1 MRRAALIHWC
11 LASVGVWYFA
21 SVQLAR
27 VLPTVSFDV
36 PLWLANVVRYGFHVV
51 YHYDTPDA
59 GDMDDGVTL
68 FLVLGT
74 FAVVGLVVSLA
85 SAFVWRRLSARWF
98 LGR

>member
-1 MRRAALIHWC
+1 
-11 LASVGVWYFA
+11 
-21 SVQLAR
+21 
-27 VLPTVSFDV
+27 
-36 PLWLANVVRYGFHVV
+36 
-51 YHYDTPDA
+51 
-59 GDMDDGVTL
+59 L